1 MSVLI
6 KGAKMP
12 KDCPM
17 CPLSHWNKLDE
28 FTGCEV
34 VNGKRFAV
42 TNDKG
47 YAQSNTRP
55 SWCPLVEIPPHG
67 RLIDADNLDVEPVRH
82 GHWEKK
88 DDPYGYFDK
97 IPVCSECGRTTELRK
112 LYAYCPNC
120 GAKMDGKE

>member
-1 MSVLI
+1 MSILI

-67 RLIDADNLDVEPVRH
+67 RLIDADALKTKLNNIHDFLLGDCEFS
-82 GHWEKK
+82 ELATS
-88 DDPYGYFDK
+88 DK
-97 IPVCSECGRTTELRK
+97 ARIDELTNCIAEVVNAPTVIESEE
-112 LYAYCPNC
+112 
-120 GAKMDGKE
+120 

>member
-1 MSVLI
+1 MSILI
-6 KGAKMP
+6 KGMKMP

-67 RLIDADNLDVEPVRH
+67 RLIDADKLEDVFSGLGDRAYRRTKGTIMDAQKFLSYAPTVIE
-82 GHWEKK
+82 
-88 DDPYGYFDK
+88 
-97 IPVCSECGRTTELRK
+97 SEEHKCVESESEEIK
-112 LYAYCPNC
+112 
-120 GAKMDGKE
+120 

>member
-1 MSVLI
+1 MSDILI
-6 KGAKMP
+6 KGAEMP

-67 RLIDADNLDVEPVRH
+67 RLIDADKLMKPFCDLLEKDEHSLDYYSV
-82 GHWEKK
+82 
-88 DDPYGYFDK
+88 GYTGLDAM
-97 IPVCSECGRTTELRK
+97 ISDSPTVIESEDQEH
-112 LYAYCPNC
+112 
-120 GAKMDGKE
+120 E

>member
-1 MSVLI
+1 MSILI

-12 KDCPM
+12 RDCPM
-17 CPLSHWNKLDE
+17 CPLSHWNRWDE

-42 TNDKG
+42 IIDEG

-67 RLIDADNLDVEPVRH
+67 RLIDAGEVMKSIKEDYCDSCEYKPTTCHDCHIGDVLFIIANAPTVIE
-82 GHWEKK
+82 
-88 DDPYGYFDK
+88 
-97 IPVCSECGRTTELRK
+97 SEE
-112 LYAYCPNC
+112 
-120 GAKMDGKE
+120 E